1 MAATPQPKD
10 EMVSVRMPAS
20 LVAELRLVA
29 SENDRTLSDMARLA
43 LKEWLAQQKD
53 AA

>member
-1 MAATPQPKD
+1 MAAEEKQKG

-43 LKEWLAQQKD
+43 LKEWLAQRQ